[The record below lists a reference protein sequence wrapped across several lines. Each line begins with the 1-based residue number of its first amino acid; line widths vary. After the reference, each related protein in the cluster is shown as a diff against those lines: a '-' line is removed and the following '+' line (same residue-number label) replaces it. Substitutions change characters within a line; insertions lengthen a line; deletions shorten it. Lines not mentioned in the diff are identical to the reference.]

1 MAAAGMSSLN
11 LFTGAR
17 ENDIFQFSKS
27 PLDFSV
33 ANSTGNMS
41 SGTPE
46 NADDSSENEVFLTPC
61 PILKSA
67 RKTAHWQER

>member
-1 MAAAGMSSLN
+1 MSRKGGGGS
-11 LFTGAR
+11 AC
-17 ENDIFQFSKS
+17 
-27 PLDFSV
+27 SV

>member
-1 MAAAGMSSLN
+1 MLVSRKGGGSAC
-11 LFTGAR
+11 
-17 ENDIFQFSKS
+17 
-27 PLDFSV
+27 SV

-41 SGTPE
+41 SGAPE